1 MSSMT
6 TVLRHAHLPGITKFA
21 RAQSLQQSLVQ
32 QFLAHKALVSSSLRS
47 PCEPPLLAPPAP
59 TILTFTP
66 TPVYTLGRREHGS
79 LSDEQEALLLQ
90 PLNTRALSAKNS
102 KKRIEQAEVLETQR
116 GGQTTFHGP
125 GQLVIYPIIDLK
137 PATAF
142 PPYDRGLTV
151 RSYVELLEQAT
162 IDALGQ
168 WGIASTRTEDPGVWK
183 KMVEGSDDMPRKIA
197 ALGVHLRRN
206 ITSYGVGLNI
216 KTDLK
221 WFDRIVA
228 CGLVGKGVTTM
239 DLAGKDQRL
248 WGRKIR
254 QGRRIAIEQSS
265 EELTALGKEPDY
277 RQMYGPHSRKRLKP
291 ATVARAWVRAFAKGL
306 YGSESG
312 YKIRKISGNELGA
325 EIEEYRGEEDIH

>member
-1 MSSMT
+1 MSST
-6 TVLRHAHLPGITKFA
+6 TIVLRHAHLPGITKFA
-21 RAQSLQQSLVQ
+21 RAQNLQQSLVQ
-32 QFLAHKALVSSSLRS
+32 QFLAHKALVSSTSRS
-47 PCEPPLLAPPAP
+47 PCEPTLPAPPPP

-79 LSDEQEALLLQ
+79 LSEEQEALLLQ
-90 PLNTRALSAKNS
+90 PLNIRTFAAKNS
-102 KKRIEQAEVLETQR
+102 KVKSAHAEILETQR

-137 PATAF
+137 PSIAF
-142 PPYDRGLTV
+142 PAHARGLTV

-162 IDALGQ
+162 IDAMEQ

-183 KMVEGSDDMPRKIA
+183 TRQEGDEGIPKKIA

-206 ITSYGVGLNI
+206 VTSYGVGLNI

-239 DLAGKDQRL
+239 DLTGRDQRL
-248 WGRKIR
+248 WGRRYRHEKR
-254 QGRRIAIEQSS
+254 VATEQRV
-265 EELTALGKEPDY
+265 EDLTAPGKEPDY

-291 ATVARAWVRAFAKGL
+291 ATVGRAWVRAFARGL
-306 YGSESG
+306 YGPEVD
-312 YKIRKISGNELGA
+312 YKVRKISGSELEA
-325 EIEEYRGEEDIH
+325 EIEAYWGEEDVH